1 MYAISEGE
9 ILREWSIGTLLKKVE
24 HGFNFEILK
33 KGGKVE
39 KKEEGRLLSKAEE
52 EELAAL
58 YYGER

>member
-1 MYAISEGE
+1 M
-9 ILREWSIGTLLKKVE
+9 REWSIGTLLKKVE